1 MTSGSPQER
10 AQQTAGTAA
19 EEGRFVARSAK
30 AEAQNV
36 ASEAKYQARS
46 VINDAMSQVN
56 SQSRDQKDRL
66 AGTLRTLGDDLESMA
81 TNGSGMAADL
91 ARQAS
96 DYARSFGSKLESR
109 EPTELLD
116 EVRSFARN
124 RPGVFLLGAL
134 AAGVAVGRLAR
145 GAADGIAA
153 AEAQQSIGTSG
164 TTGAGF
170 TGTYPAAGPTG
181 TMGVS
186 TTGTATG
193 TGTGYEAETTTSTYA
208 GQRPT
213 YTPTPGAEPTTSHG
227 QPTGIP
233 PAPANPAPAG
243 YDTGATAEDE
253 LSVLKDD
260 DTYGAHRRGD
270 EEIR

>member
-1 MTSGSPQER
+1 M
-10 AQQTAGTAA
+10 
-19 EEGRFVARSAK
+19 ARSAK

-36 ASEAKYQARS
+36 AAEAKYQARG
-46 VINDAMSQVN
+46 VVNDALSQVN
-56 SQSRDQKDRL
+56 HQSRDQKDRL
-66 AGTLRTLGDDLESMA
+66 AGTLRSLGDDLESMA

-96 DYARSFGSKLESR
+96 DYARTFGNKLESR

-134 AAGVAVGRLAR
+134 AAGVVVGRLAR
-145 GAADGIAA
+145 GAADGIAG
-153 AEAQQSIGTSG
+153 AEAQRSIGTSG

-181 TMGVS
+181 TGMPYDEPTGGVS
-186 TTGTATG
+186 TTGTVTG

-213 YTPTPGAEPTTSHG
+213 YMPTPGEEPTTSSHG
-227 QPTGIP
+227 QATGIP
-233 PAPANPAPAG
+233 TAPSNPAPAG

-253 LSVLKDD
+253 LSILSDRD
-260 DTYGAHRRGD
+260 ETYGEHRRGD
-270 EEIR
+270 EEVR